1 MKRTEEEVRQAILN
15 YLEENEEEF
24 NNLIEELDSWNGYLN
39 DDRYYCME
47 ELDDLLYGKSPL
59 EILEMANDDF
69 STNDYYFRFTIY
81 GLESADEKDY
91 SGYLDDNFVDEVI
104 DNAHHLDIPCEL
116 QELLDEL
123 DDLEN
128 EEEEQEGD

>member
-1 MKRTEEEVRQAILN
+1 MKRTEEEIRQAILE
-15 YLEENEEEF
+15 YLEENENEF
-24 NNLIEELDSWNGYLN
+24 IDLIEELDGWNGYLN
-39 DDRYYCME
+39 DDRYYYME
-47 ELDDLLYGKSPL
+47 ELDDLLCGKSPL

-69 STNDYYFRFTIY
+69 NTNDNYFRFTCY

-104 DNAHHLDIPCEL
+104 DNANRLDIPCEL

-128 EEEEQEGD
+128 EEEDQEGD